1 MYPFVFRHGHWCTV
15 IVFAVG
21 VCGACSRPETA
32 QARGRDDAAGKRV
45 KTELVREEPVHR
57 AVEVVGTL
65 AAEDEVTVSSQAE
78 GVVSRIAADLGDRV
92 TAGQV
97 LVELD
102 REKLQY
108 NLDQQRASLARAL
121 ARYGAAEPGRLPP
134 IEQTPDVQKAAAE
147 LQQAKQAYERAD
159 ELHKRQLIPK
169 QQLDDA
175 EAMLRAKQA
184 TYDSAI
190 HNGRNLQADIDASN
204 ASMKLADRQLRD
216 GIIRAPFDGY
226 VQRRLVSLGELVK
239 TQMPV
244 MSVVRVDPLKVTAE
258 IPERLAPWIKINQ
271 PVELHVDAYPDRTI
285 EGTISRIS
293 PAVNTQTRAFPFEA
307 RVPNRDALLKPGTFA
322 RVHIE
327 TARIDQVITLP
338 AEALQYRYG
347 VNRVFVV
354 EGDRL
359 AARELKIGERVGDRV
374 EVVSG
379 IKPGDRVA
387 LTDVDKLVDGLK
399 VAQGEPSG
407 H

>member
-1 MYPFVFRHGHWCTV
+1 MYRFVFRHGCWCAV

-45 KTELVREEPVHR
+45 KTEVVREEPVHR
-57 AVEVVGTL
+57 AVAVVGTL

-108 NLDQQRASLARAL
+108 SLDQQKASLARAL